1 MKIYKYELG
10 GIPGRTVI
18 KGPRFEALSIG
29 FVGSR
34 LYLWAGTPSE
44 GDPVENVIKVCFTG
58 DDLPIGRFIGR
69 AEIGGF
75 QFHAFDVT
83 PHIPKAA

>member
-1 MKIYKYELG
+1 MKIYKYELE

-34 LYLWAGTPSE
+34 LYLWAGTPSD
-44 GDPVENVIKVCFTG
+44 GDPVENVIQVCFTG
-58 DDLPIGRFIGR
+58 DALPMGRFIGR
-69 AEIGGF
+69 DQINGF
-75 QFHAFDVT
+75 QFHVFDVT